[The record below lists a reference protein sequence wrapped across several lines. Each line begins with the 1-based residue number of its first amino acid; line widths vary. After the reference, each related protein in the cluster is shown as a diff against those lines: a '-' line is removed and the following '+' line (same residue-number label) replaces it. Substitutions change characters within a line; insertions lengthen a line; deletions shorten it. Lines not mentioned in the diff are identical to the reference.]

1 MTSGMRI
8 AYLVAHLAAIALGIL
23 AAIDL
28 VRWVG
33 G

>member
-1 MTSGMRI
+1 MTSGLRL
-8 AYLVAHLAAIALGIL
+8 AYLVAHLAAIALGIA
-23 AAIDL
+23 AAIAL